1 MADELDT
8 QLTDELAAKA
18 AEADAQKEGAGQEL
32 ATEPGLK
39 PEEGKEEGKEGKA
52 QEAKTF
58 DESYVKALR
67 AENAKYRRQLRDT
80 ESSIP
85 NIVQSEVQRLLYSQ
99 DQQGS
104 PQEGQ
109 PQQQGE
115 IYDPRVDDI
124 ILSNKLNE
132 IKADPY
138 FSELFNETDEEG
150 RTFEEK
156 LLEEAAQR
164 SWPIAELDALV
175 FKMEK
180 EKLIGKVR
188 QKAVDETYKSISAK
202 AASSGEKGAS
212 SGKSVEEGEVKDVD
226 DAVKKAMKEHGVT
239 NLSELR

>member
-1 MADELDT
+1 MAGELDT
-8 QLTDELAAKA
+8 QLADELAAKA
-18 AEADAQKEGAGQEL
+18 AEKDAQKAGQEPAKEL
-32 ATEPGLK
+32 TEPIAPA
-39 PEEGKEEGKEGKA
+39 PEPKA
-52 QEAKTF
+52 EPKTF
-58 DESYVKALR
+58 DESYVKGLR
-67 AENAKYRRQLRDT
+67 AENARYRRQLRDT

-85 NIVQSEVQRLLYSQ
+85 NIVQSEVQRLLYGQ
-99 DQQGS
+99 GQGQGS

-109 PQQQGE
+109 PYQPPQQEGPY
-115 IYDPRVDDI
+115 YDPRVDDML
-124 ILSNKLNE
+124 LSNKLNE

-156 LLEEAAQR
+156 LLEEAVSR

-180 EKLIGKVR
+180 EKLLGKVR

-202 AASSGEKGAS
+202 AASSGEKGVS
-212 SGKSVEEGEVKDVD
+212 SGKSVEEGEIKNVD
-226 DAVKKAMKEHGVT
+226 DAVKAAMKEHGVT